1 MTSPP
6 LPFQIER
13 KKEKF
18 LFFSP
23 LGFCNTFLLLHI
35 FSPLSLSRLR
45 LENRYYRHKKH
56 NITDISQTRKEEK
69 KILKRNPFIY
79 RTRMEMWR
87 YFLRGKKEGGEAWW
101 CRKMLLLF
109 AAAVSRIVGERNVCG
124 KKGFIVCL
132 PRPILLRLPLSS
144 KAAKQP
150 RHEGKTTYFTEKKAP
165 N

>member
-23 LGFCNTFLLLHI
+23 LGFCNTFLLLQI

-69 KILKRNPFIY
+69 KILKRNPFIC

-87 YFLRGKKEGGEAWW
+87 YFLRGKKGGGRRDGAEKCCCCLQPPFRALWGKGT
-101 CRKMLLLF
+101 CVEKRDLLF
-109 AAAVSRIVGERNVCG
+109 ASLARSCCVFLFLQKPQNSHGTKKNNVFPQ
-124 KKGFIVCL
+124 KV
-132 PRPILLRLPLSS
+132 LRT
-144 KAAKQP
+144 
-150 RHEGKTTYFTEKKAP
+150 G
-165 N
+165 